1 MKISLISNPKQKE
14 KWAGR
19 TGPLLEWFRSH
30 CVIEEDPARAQWIVT
45 LGGDGTLL
53 YAMAAFGTPKHY
65 FGINLGH
72 LGFLTSADVT
82 GTTDVLEDVFIRK
95 IYKTEKVRYLLY
107 RGNGR
112 EGLAVNDVVLK
123 GIRVEDMA
131 RFDVFLN
138 GAFIHTQTADGLIVA
153 SPVGSTAYNLSVG
166 GSIIHPEAGGY
177 ILNSIASHALGIR
190 PLVMGEKHM
199 LKIVPHS
206 PMSLVVDGK
215 LRGTVEGP
223 VEVSLAS
230 DAFSLIRPVDWDF
243 YQVLRLK
250 LHWGKRG
257 EEKC

>member
-14 KWAGR
+14 KWVGK
-19 TGPLLEWFRSH
+19 TEPLQEWFRTH
-30 CVIEEDPARAQWIVT
+30 CVIEDDPEKAQWIVT
-45 LGGDGTLL
+45 LGGDGSLL
-53 YAMAAFGTPKHY
+53 YAMGRYGTQKSY

-82 GTTDVLEDVFIRK
+82 GTSDVLEDVFIRK
-95 IYKTEKVRYLLY
+95 IYKTELVRYLLY
-107 RGNGR
+107 RGDGH

-123 GIRVEDMA
+123 GVRVEEMS

-138 GAFIHTQTADGLIVA
+138 GAFIHTQSADGLIVS

-190 PLVMGEKHM
+190 PLVMGERHT
-199 LKIVPHS
+199 LKIVPHQ
-206 PMSLVVDGK
+206 PMSLIIDGR
-215 LRGTVEGP
+215 LSGTVEGP
-223 VEVSLAS
+223 LEVSLAR
-230 DAFSLIRPVDWDF
+230 DAFSLIRTVDWDF

-250 LHWGKRG
+250 MHWGKRG